1 MLARIVCMMSGKG
14 LLRLKVLEEGNGVV
28 DADPHQKGEV
38 NKHPTNS
45 PTTTTTPSPTPAHQP
60 PTERNKTD
68 SPKSLPTAP
77 ASVPANMTG
86 NTGKIHAGVIPP
98 TLNLLSTFLTTN
110 NK

>member
-1 MLARIVCMMSGKG
+1 MALVGSGDVSSYCLYDEG
-14 LLRLKVLEEGNGVV
+14 ERSIEAASLGEGNGVV

-45 PTTTTTPSPTPAHQP
+45 PTPAHQP
-60 PTERNKTD
+60 PTERNKTN

>member
-1 MLARIVCMMSGKG
+1 MEWWMRIPTKRGKS
-14 LLRLKVLEEGNGVV
+14 
-28 DADPHQKGEV
+28 
-38 NKHPTNS
+38 TNTPPIPNHNHNHNPIPNPSTS
-45 PTTTTTPSPTPAHQP
+45 PP
-60 PTERNKTD
+60 ERNKTN